1 MSTPENSIKRGH
13 AIYVGDVGHARYAPK
28 PHQLAYPIA
37 YAWLEL
43 GLPIPDF
50 GWRFG
55 AAGFR
60 AFSFRRRDYF
70 KGHEQLDLRQLV
82 LAKATALG
90 AELHEDD
97 VVFVLTPLANWGL
110 YFSPLTQYYIYR
122 DGNPLYL
129 LAEVSNTPWN
139 ERHHYLVPLSAGVT
153 HYQHAKNFHV
163 SPFHP
168 IDMQY
173 HWQINQPS
181 EQFSLSITNYKDGE
195 KVFAAWYSLERQPL
209 SLENLKALVIRF
221 PWQNIQVVLRIYW
234 QALKLLIK
242 GMPFYGH
249 KTPRIQHHDD
259 DFKPNRHSG

>member
-1 MSTPENSIKRGH
+1 MAQGH

-28 PHQLAYPIA
+28 NHQLSYPIA
-37 YAWLEL
+37 YAWLDL
-43 GLPIPDF
+43 TQSIPDL

-55 AAGFR
+55 DAGFR
-60 AFSFRRRDYF
+60 AFSFRRGDYF
-70 KGHEQLDLRQLV
+70 KGHALTDLRQLA
-82 LAKATALG
+82 LAKAMELG
-90 AELHEDD
+90 GEVDPKDD
-97 VVFVLTPLANWGL
+97 VFLLTPLANWGL

-122 DGNPLYL
+122 KGNPLYL

-139 ERHHYLVPLSAGVT
+139 ERHHYLVPLTSGVT

-173 HWQINQPS
+173 RWQIAQPS
-181 EQFSLSITNYKDGE
+181 ESLTLSISNFKDGQ
-195 KVFAAWYSLERQPL
+195 KVFSAWYSLQRQAL
-209 SLENLKALVIRF
+209 TAQNIKALVIRF

-234 QALKLLIK
+234 QALKLCIK
-242 GMPFYGH
+242 GLPFYGH

-259 DFKPNRHSG
+259 DIKPNRHSG